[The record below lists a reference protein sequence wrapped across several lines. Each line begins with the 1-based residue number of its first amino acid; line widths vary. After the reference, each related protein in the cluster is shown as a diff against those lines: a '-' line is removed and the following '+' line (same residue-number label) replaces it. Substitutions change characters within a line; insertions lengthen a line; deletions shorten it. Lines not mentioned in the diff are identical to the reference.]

1 MPTFYQSDVVLGR
14 TPARIESGPCIVSQ
28 RSLFLVRAAFAAGD
42 IIEALVLPADHVI
55 VDALIDSDDLDAHA
69 TPALAYDVGLM
80 SGSVGLKDLNRAV
93 GAQLFSAATTGQ
105 AAGIARATARTA
117 FTQAPA
123 SVDRSIGIKI
133 TTKPATDLTL
143 TAQADAVT
151 AKGLWQASTAYALKD
166 YIILPDGRR
175 ARVTTAGTSG
185 AAMPLEAFSSAVF
198 GGTVTDGGVT
208 WTITDPY
215 IALTVS
221 YRSTINGL

>member
-1 MPTFYQSDVVLGR
+1 MATFYQSDVVLRR
-14 TPARIESGPCIVSQ
+14 TPAPLEAGPCVVSQ
-28 RSLFLVRAAFAAGD
+28 RSLFPVRAAFAAGD

-55 VDALIDSDDLDAHA
+55 VDAIIDADDLDGG
-69 TPALAYDVGLM
+69 TALVYDVGLM
-80 SGSVGLKDLNRAV
+80 SGAVGLKDLNRSV
-93 GAQLFSAATTGQ
+93 GAQIFSGATTGQ
-105 AAGIARATARTA
+105 SAGIARATARTA

-123 SVDRSIGIKI
+123 PVDRSIGIKI
-133 TTKPATDLTL
+133 TTKPGTDLTL

-151 AKGLWQASTAYALKD
+151 AKGIWQPATAYALKD
-166 YIILPDGRR
+166 YIVLPDGRR

-185 AAMPLEAFSSAVF
+185 AAMPIEAFSSAVF

-215 IALTVS
+215 LALTIN

>member
-1 MPTFYQSDVVLGR
+1 MSTFYQSDVVLRR
-14 TPARIESGPCIVSQ
+14 TPARLESGPCVVSQ
-28 RSLFLVRAAFAAGD
+28 RSLFPVRAAFAAGD

-55 VDALIDSDDLDAHA
+55 VDALIDADDLDGG
-69 TPALAYDVGLM
+69 TALVYDVGLM
-80 SGSVGLKDLNRAV
+80 SGSVGLKDLNRSV
-93 GAQLFSAATTGQ
+93 GAQLFSGATTGQ
-105 AAGIARATARTA
+105 SAGIARATARTA

-123 SVDRSIGIKI
+123 PVDRSIGIKI
-133 TTKPATDLTL
+133 TTKPGTDLTL

-215 IALTVS
+215 IALTVN

>member
-1 MPTFYQSDVVLGR
+1 MSTFYQSDVVLRR
-14 TPARIESGPCIVSQ
+14 TPARLESGPCVVSQ
-28 RSLFLVRAAFAAGD
+28 RSLFPVRAAFAAGD

-55 VDALIDSDDLDAHA
+55 VDALIDADDLDGG
-69 TPALAYDVGLM
+69 TALVYDVGLM
-80 SGSVGLKDLNRAV
+80 SGSVGLKDLNRSV
-93 GAQLFSAATTGQ
+93 GAQLFSGATTGQ
-105 AAGIARATARTA
+105 GAGIARATARTA

-123 SVDRSIGIKI
+123 PVDRSIGIKI
-133 TTKPATDLTL
+133 TTKPGTDLTL

-151 AKGLWQASTAYALKD
+151 ARGLWQASTAYALKD

-215 IALTVS
+215 IALTVN